1 MASTMTETTIS
12 QPPLPALALA
22 GTARRTR
29 VLARV
34 LTLLAVLLALSMLV
48 VPWQQSIRGTGRVIA
63 FNPLDR
69 RVNIEAPV
77 EGRVRR
83 MHVVEN
89 QPVKQGDL
97 IAEIQDNDPN
107 LLANLRIQ
115 HDAAIARR
123 AAAQQRIV
131 DLDQQVTSQELAKAQ
146 AIDAAQARVTA
157 EEFTR
162 ETAEINERR
171 MQELVKFGDISQRD
185 AELAKLA
192 ADSARANLTAARA
205 VLERTGRDYDAAI
218 SATRASRRSAESD
231 VAAAERDIAAVDI
244 QISKNSQQIVTAPRD
259 GIVLSV
265 SATDGSYL
273 EPGSLI
279 CVVIPDTEERYIE
292 AWIDGM
298 DMPLVTPRSV
308 AADGTVVPGSPARLQ
323 FEGWP
328 AIQIIG
334 WPSLAVGTFG
344 GEVISVDATDD
355 GSGRFRIVVAAD
367 ANDQSWP
374 DGRFLRQGVRA
385 KAWVLLNRVP
395 AWREIWRQL
404 NGFPPIAIEGIKP
417 LDEDKDGGAKKKKS
431 KSGKD
436 G

>member
-1 MASTMTETTIS
+1 MASTMTGTTIS

-34 LTLLAVLLALSMLV
+34 LTLAAALLALSMLV

-123 AAAQQRIV
+123 AAAQQRII

-231 VAAAERDIAAVDI
+231 VAAAERDIAGVDI
-244 QISKNSQQIVTAPRD
+244 QISKNSQQVVTAPRD

-279 CVVIPDTEERYIE
+279 CVVIPDTEARYVE

-308 AADGTVVPGSPARLQ
+308 ASDGTVVPGSPARLQ

-328 AIQIIG
+328 AIQSIG

-367 ANDQSWP
+367 SNDQAWP

>member
-1 MASTMTETTIS
+1 MASVATAEPRRN
-12 QPPLPALALA
+12 PPLPSIALA
-22 GTARRTR
+22 GSARGTR
-29 VLARV
+29 ILARV
-34 LTLLAVLLALSMLV
+34 LTLLAAALALGMLV

-89 QPVKQGDL
+89 QAVKQGDL

-107 LLANLRIQ
+107 LLANLRLQ
-115 HDAAIARR
+115 HDAAVARR
-123 AAAQQRIV
+123 AAAEQRIV
-131 DLDQQVTSQELAKAQ
+131 DLDQQAASQELAKAQ
-146 AIDAAQARVTA
+146 AIGAAEARVTA
-157 EEFTR
+157 EQFTR

-171 MQELVKFGDISQRD
+171 MLELVKHGDISQRD

-192 ADSARANLTAARA
+192 ADSARANLVAAKA

-231 VAAAERDIAAVDI
+231 VAAAARDMAAVDI
-244 QISKNSQQIVTAPRD
+244 QISKNSQQVVTAPRD

-279 CVVIPDTEERYIE
+279 CVVIPDTSERFVE

-298 DMPLVTPRSV
+298 DMPLVTPRST
-308 AADGTVVPGSPARLQ
+308 ASDGTVQPGSRARLQ

-344 GEVISVDATDD
+344 GEVITVDATDD

-367 ANDQSWP
+367 PADMTWP
-374 DGRFLRQGVRA
+374 DGQFLRQGVRA
-385 KAWVLLNRVP
+385 KAWVMLNRVP

-404 NGFPPIAIEGIKP
+404 NGFPPISIDGIEPAG
-417 LDEDKDGGAKKKKS
+417 KDPDSKKKKPKSS
-431 KSGKD
+431 KEG
-436 G
+436 

>member
-1 MASTMTETTIS
+1 MASTMTGTTIG

-22 GTARRTR
+22 GSARRTR

-123 AAAQQRIV
+123 AAAQQRII

-231 VAAAERDIAAVDI
+231 VAAAERDIAGVDI
-244 QISKNSQQIVTAPRD
+244 QISKNSQQVVTAPRD

-279 CVVIPDTEERYIE
+279 CVVIPDTEARYVE

-404 NGFPPIAIEGIKP
+404 NGFPPIAIDGIKP
-417 LDEDKDGGAKKKKS
+417 LDEGKDGGVKKKS
-431 KSGKD
+431 KSAKD

>member
-1 MASTMTETTIS
+1 MASTTTRAPGS
-12 QPPLPALALA
+12 PPPLPSIALA
-22 GTARRTR
+22 GSARGMRI
-29 VLARV
+29 LARV
-34 LTLLAVLLALSMLV
+34 LLLAAAVLAGGMLI

-83 MHVVEN
+83 MYVVEN

-123 AAAQQRIV
+123 AAAEQRII

-231 VAAAERDIAAVDI
+231 VASAERDIAAVDI
-244 QISKNSQQIVTAPRD
+244 QISKNSQQVVTAPRD

-279 CVVIPDTEERYIE
+279 CVVIPDTEARYVE

-298 DMPLVTPRSV
+298 DMPLVTPR
-308 AADGTVVPGSPARLQ
+308 ATNPDGTVRRGSGARLQ

-355 GSGRFRIVVAAD
+355 GSGRFRIVIAAD
-367 ANDQSWP
+367 PEDATWP

-385 KAWVLLNRVP
+385 KAWVTLSRVP

-404 NGFPPIAIEGIKP
+404 NGFPPIAVDGIKP
-417 LDEDKDGGAKKKKS
+417 LEDDKSGGVKKKS
-431 KSGKD
+431 KSSKD

>member
-1 MASTMTETTIS
+1 MASTMTGTTIS

-89 QPVKQGDL
+89 QPVKQGEL

-308 AADGTVVPGSPARLQ
+308 AADGTVIPGSPARLQ

-367 ANDQSWP
+367 PNDQSWP

>member
-1 MASTMTETTIS
+1 MASTMTGTTIG

-22 GTARRTR
+22 GSARRTR

-123 AAAQQRIV
+123 AAAQQRII

-231 VAAAERDIAAVDI
+231 VAAAERDIAGVDI
-244 QISKNSQQIVTAPRD
+244 QISKNSQQVVTAPRD

-279 CVVIPDTEERYIE
+279 CVVIPDTEARYVE

-308 AADGTVVPGSPARLQ
+308 AADGTVIRGSPARLQ

-404 NGFPPIAIEGIKP
+404 NGFPPIAIDGIKP
-417 LDEDKDGGAKKKKS
+417 LDEGKDGGVKKKS
-431 KSGKD
+431 KSAKD

>member
-1 MASTMTETTIS
+1 MASTMTGTTIS

-34 LTLLAVLLALSMLV
+34 LTLAAALLALSMLV

-231 VAAAERDIAAVDI
+231 VAAAERDIAGVDI
-244 QISKNSQQIVTAPRD
+244 QISKNSQQVVTAPRD

-279 CVVIPDTEERYIE
+279 CVVIPDTEARYVE

-308 AADGTVVPGSPARLQ
+308 ASDGTVVPGSPARLQ

-328 AIQIIG
+328 AIQAIG

-367 ANDQSWP
+367 PNDQAWP

-385 KAWVLLNRVP
+385 KAWVLLNRVY

-417 LDEDKDGGAKKKKS
+417 LDEDKDGGAKKKKP
-431 KSGKD
+431 KSSKD

>member
-1 MASTMTETTIS
+1 
-12 QPPLPALALA
+12 
-22 GTARRTR
+22 
-29 VLARV
+29 V
-34 LTLLAVLLALSMLV
+34 
-48 VPWQQSIRGTGRVIA
+48 
-63 FNPLDR
+63 
-69 RVNIEAPV
+69 
-77 EGRVRR
+77 
-83 MHVVEN
+83 
-89 QPVKQGDL
+89 
-97 IAEIQDNDPN
+97 
-107 LLANLRIQ
+107 
-115 HDAAIARR
+115 
-123 AAAQQRIV
+123 
-131 DLDQQVTSQELAKAQ
+131 
-146 AIDAAQARVTA
+146 
-157 EEFTR
+157 
-162 ETAEINERR
+162 
-171 MQELVKFGDISQRD
+171 
-185 AELAKLA
+185 
-192 ADSARANLTAARA
+192 
-205 VLERTGRDYDAAI
+205 
-218 SATRASRRSAESD
+218 
-231 VAAAERDIAAVDI
+231 
-244 QISKNSQQIVTAPRD
+244 VTAPRD

-279 CVVIPDTEERYIE
+279 CVVIPDTEARYVE

-308 AADGTVVPGSPARLQ
+308 ASDGTVVPGSPARLQ

-328 AIQIIG
+328 AIQSIG

-367 ANDQSWP
+367 SNDQAWP

>member
-1 MASTMTETTIS
+1 MASTMTGTTIS

-34 LTLLAVLLALSMLV
+34 LTLLALLLALSMLV

-89 QPVKQGDL
+89 QPVKQGEL

-244 QISKNSQQIVTAPRD
+244 QISKNSQQIVTSPRD

-367 ANDQSWP
+367 PNDQSWP

>member
-1 MASTMTETTIS
+1 MASTMTRTTIS

-89 QPVKQGDL
+89 QPVKQGEL

-298 DMPLVTPRSV
+298 DMPLVTPRTV

-367 ANDQSWP
+367 PNDQSWP